1 MSQRDLA
8 AELRAARVVAPDHVR
23 EQVRLIAAAA
33 TPPARRFTW
42 RRALVIAVPAAAAI
56 AAAVIVTRPSHEHR
70 ALPLIQHGELA
81 PTIRA
86 QKSSTGAV
94 PAPVP
99 GPSPSRAQRYGAF
112 LSLRIPTATGV
123 SDGVKRA
130 LGVASSLGGYAVSV
144 HASTAG
150 HAASADLTLK
160 VPRAHVAQAISRL
173 SALGTIVGEQVDV
186 QDAQAGLNATTV
198 RIARLQRQ
206 LADLRAETVQTDA
219 VKQQIAA
226 LTARIEALQ
235 RQQAATMRA
244 TRYATVS
251 LHLAT
256 KPAATPK
263 HHGHGPLHG
272 LGVAFRWIGIGAVY
286 ALALGGPLVLLI
298 GLIWLAARTI
308 RRRREDALLNRA

>member
-33 TPPARRFTW
+33 
-42 RRALVIAVPAAAAI
+42 
-56 AAAVIVTRPSHEHR
+56 
-70 ALPLIQHGELA
+70 
-81 PTIRA
+81 
-86 QKSSTGAV
+86 
-94 PAPVP
+94 
-99 GPSPSRAQRYGAF
+99 
-112 LSLRIPTATGV
+112 
-123 SDGVKRA
+123 
-130 LGVASSLGGYAVSV
+130 

-150 HAASADLTLK
+150 RAASADLTLK

-186 QDAQAGLNATTV
+186 QDAQAGLNATTL

-235 RQQAATMRA
+235 RQQAA
-244 TRYATVS
+244 
-251 LHLAT
+251 
-256 KPAATPK
+256 
-263 HHGHGPLHG
+263 
-272 LGVAFRWIGIGAVY
+272 
-286 ALALGGPLVLLI
+286 
-298 GLIWLAARTI
+298 
-308 RRRREDALLNRA
+308 